1 MSELHLTPL
10 QQATQAHILRVLAEK
25 RQAAPGAPA
34 CYLLADEVG
43 LGKTKIAAGVIRE
56 LAAQKKNKP
65 FIVYYLCGSQRVVAQ
80 NVAALRRDCGG
91 ADTEDVRLS
100 MQLNRN
106 YQGNLLV
113 LPLTP
118 ATTFTNLNSEFNAE
132 ENKYLTEQGLDTTG
146 PNTVVQSVEDNN
158 LTQQGLDRVK
168 LFLERR
174 KQACLTVMKHQLP
187 PDLVLLD
194 EFQNYNALLYQH
206 LQKYDLFTTLLQ
218 KTPYLLLLSAT
229 PYQMLTDTVRQL
241 NYRDVLTDV
250 RETNLDTQARLTAEE
265 TRFAVQDDNFD
276 ALVRFV
282 LDPLHPDTPVPEGV
296 DLYNQVFCRTERSM
310 FYDTEIRDE
319 PVETVTVGPEAAA
332 AHIRR
337 LQAQFPALEVLTK
350 NPTTDRLIAY
360 EKKAPTYPCF
370 ATRYTDIKKNGEVTR
385 SGEDDWSG
393 TNDVEYLD
401 WDEKNGGHLA
411 AMSRLSPDSHAK
423 YALLRDQTLPEG
435 AEAMLWVPPV
445 LWGAQ
450 PLPGM
455 DRDNP
460 FARNRDYT
468 KVLVFG
474 DYRMTT
480 AAPAWYLRQET
491 ERRQKRWTDHPA
503 PVRTLTPAQ
512 DQALQQY
519 YESCF
524 APFAPGA
531 SRQAARAFVQGLLEG
546 HLDLIRAVTGLEDAG
561 QACRYY
567 AAMGRL
573 KNVLE
578 EYSFLL
584 RGRDCAQ
591 VFASLADC
599 RGVRIKVF
607 GQDPAN
613 AQAIRQE
620 SERGTGIPLPPCAL
634 AERFTEDD
642 TDTNAHKKKHGQQ
655 LQARF
660 NSPFWPFVLT
670 ASSVA
675 QEGLDFHWYSHAIAH
690 WSLPKNPVEY
700 MQREGRVDRYLSHLV
715 RKRMHLLFPAETSFA
730 ALEQTCLEAAR
741 RTRPDA
747 AEPDVYR
754 RKRPMYPYWYIG
766 KKDFSNLGMP
776 APARLPDFRRLVC
789 TLPLSSEAIFWDKLQ
804 RALAQYNAQLGPL
817 DSAHPDTA
825 RSFCP
830 LLHEKQG

>member
-1 MSELHLTPL
+1 MSKLHLTPL
-10 QQATQAHILRVLAEK
+10 QQATQAHILQVLAKK

-56 LAAQKKNKP
+56 LAAKKENGP

-91 ADTEDVRLS
+91 ADTKDVRLS

-106 YQGNLLV
+106 YQGDLLV

-132 ENKYLTEQGLDTTG
+132 EDDYLTRQGLDTTG
-146 PNTVVQSVEDNN
+146 PNTVVQSVEDDYQ
-158 LTQQGLDRVK
+158 TQQGPDREK
-168 LFLERR
+168 LFLKKRD
-174 KQACLTVMKHQLP
+174 KACRIVIKEQLS

-206 LQKYDLFTTLLQ
+206 PQKYDLFTLLLQ
-218 KTPYLLLLSAT
+218 NTPCLLLLSAT

-250 RETNLDTQARLTAEE
+250 RETNQNAQARLTAEE

-282 LDPLHPDTPVPEGV
+282 LDPLHPDTPAPEGV

-319 PVETVTVGPEAAA
+319 PVETVTVGPGAAA

-337 LQAQFPALEVLTK
+337 LQAQFPALQVLTK
-350 NPTTDRLIAY
+350 NPTPDRLIAY
-360 EKKAPTYPCF
+360 EKKAPAYPCF
-370 ATRYTDIKKNGEVTR
+370 ATRYTDIKKG
-385 SGEDDWSG
+385 GEDDRG
-393 TNDVEYLD
+393 INDLKYLA
-401 WDEKNGGHLA
+401 WDEENGGRLA
-411 AMSRLSPDSHAK
+411 GMSRLSPDSHAK
-423 YALLRDQTLPEG
+423 YALLRDQALPAG

-445 LWGAQ
+445 LWGAE

-460 FARNRDYT
+460 FAHNRDYT

-491 ERRQKRWTDHPA
+491 GKRQQRWISHPA
-503 PVRTLTPAQ
+503 PARTLTPAQ

-524 APFAPGA
+524 APFAPGTP
-531 SRQAARAFVQGLLEG
+531 RQAARAFVQGLLED
-546 HLDLIRAVTGLEDAG
+546 HLDLIRAVTGLGDAG

-578 EYSFLL
+578 EYAFLL
-584 RGRDCAQ
+584 RGRDCAR

-599 RGVRIKVF
+599 QGVRIKVF
-607 GQDPAN
+607 GQDPAD
-613 AQAIRQE
+613 ARTILQE
-620 SERGTGIPLPPCAL
+620 AEQGTGIPLPPCAL

-642 TDTNAHKKKHGQQ
+642 TDTNAHKKKHGQE

-715 RKRMHLLFPAETSFA
+715 RKRMHLLFPAKTSFA
-730 ALEQTCLEAAR
+730 DLEQACLEAAR
-741 RTRPDA
+741 RTRPEG

-754 RKRPMYPYWYIG
+754 RKRPLYPYWYIG
-766 KKDFSNLGMP
+766 KQDFTNLGMP
-776 APARLPDFRRLVC
+776 VPARLPDFRRLVC

-804 RALAQYNAQLGPL
+804 RALAQYNAKLGPL
-817 DSAHPDTA
+817 DSARPDTA

-830 LLHEKQG
+830 LLRGKQG